1 MDKNQLRKLIR
12 TTVVNRFKKTAANKY
27 QEYKILNEVPE
38 LIPILGD
45 LMSADFSKF
54 VKDIDYVAPKPP
66 TFRVVLEND
75 QYFYLSDLN
84 ARALIMQANMDS
96 PAIEVAQKR
105 GIPVILLSPVVEEE
119 AGIFTLEGD
128 ENPLPDNADFARP
141 EDIALV
147 LHTSGTTS
155 RPKIVPL
162 AHSNICTSAQ
172 NIRTTLKLK
181 PEDFF
186 QSCRYIS

>member
-75 QYFYLSDLN
+75 QYFYLSDLKRSWVAEVEGKRYYLLN
-84 ARALIMQANMDS
+84 LSEEERATI
-96 PAIEVAQKR
+96 AISR
-105 GIPVILLSPVVEEE
+105 ILRYAKPESAGELSDTAAAFDTGTDTGGGFDTGGEE
-119 AGIFTLEGD
+119 AGGIASE
-128 ENPLPDNADFARP
+128 P
-141 EDIALV
+141 EIP
-147 LHTSGTTS
+147 GTEEEFE
-155 RPKIVPL
+155 
-162 AHSNICTSAQ
+162 A
-172 NIRTTLKLK
+172 
-181 PEDFF
+181 
-186 QSCRYIS
+186 

>member
-75 QYFYLSDLN
+75 QYFYLSDLKRSWVAEVEGKRYYLLN
-84 ARALIMQANMDS
+84 LSEEERATI
-96 PAIEVAQKR
+96 AISR
-105 GIPVILLSPVVEEE
+105 ILRYAKPESAGELSDTAAAFDTGVDTGGGFDAGGEE
-119 AGIFTLEGD
+119 AGGIASE
-128 ENPLPDNADFARP
+128 P
-141 EDIALV
+141 EIP
-147 LHTSGTTS
+147 GTEEEFE
-155 RPKIVPL
+155 
-162 AHSNICTSAQ
+162 A
-172 NIRTTLKLK
+172 
-181 PEDFF
+181 
-186 QSCRYIS
+186 

>member
-12 TTVVNRFKKTAANKY
+12 TTVVNKFKKTAANKY

-75 QYFYLSDLN
+75 QYFYLSDLKRSWV
-84 ARALIMQANMDS
+84 A
-96 PAIEVAQKR
+96 EVEGKR
-105 GIPVILLSPVVEEE
+105 YYLLNLSEEE
-119 AGIFTLEGD
+119 RAT
-128 ENPLPDNADFARP
+128 
-141 EDIALV
+141 IAI
-147 LHTSGTTS
+147 S
-155 RPKIVPL
+155 RIL
-162 AHSNICTSAQ
+162 RYA
-172 NIRTTLKLK
+172 K
-181 PEDFF
+181 PESAGELSDTAAAFDTE
-186 QSCRYIS
+186 QTPEEDLMLVDKKPVG

>member
-75 QYFYLSDLN
+75 QYFYLSDMKRSWVAEVEGKRYYLLN
-84 ARALIMQANMDS
+84 LSEEERATI
-96 PAIEVAQKR
+96 AISR
-105 GIPVILLSPVVEEE
+105 ILRYAKPESAGELSDTAAAFDTGTDTGGGFDTGGEE
-119 AGIFTLEGD
+119 AGGIASE
-128 ENPLPDNADFARP
+128 P
-141 EDIALV
+141 EIP
-147 LHTSGTTS
+147 GTEEEFE
-155 RPKIVPL
+155 
-162 AHSNICTSAQ
+162 A
-172 NIRTTLKLK
+172 
-181 PEDFF
+181 
-186 QSCRYIS
+186 

>member
-12 TTVVNRFKKTAANKY
+12 TTVVNKFKKTAANKY

-75 QYFYLSDLN
+75 QYFYLSDLKRSWVAEVEGKRYYLLN
-84 ARALIMQANMDS
+84 LSEEERATI
-96 PAIEVAQKR
+96 AISR
-105 GIPVILLSPVVEEE
+105 ILRYAKPESAGELSDTAAAFDTGTDTGGGFDTGGEE
-119 AGIFTLEGD
+119 AGGIASE
-128 ENPLPDNADFARP
+128 P
-141 EDIALV
+141 EIP
-147 LHTSGTTS
+147 GTEEEFE
-155 RPKIVPL
+155 
-162 AHSNICTSAQ
+162 A
-172 NIRTTLKLK
+172 
-181 PEDFF
+181 
-186 QSCRYIS
+186 

>member
-12 TTVVNRFKKTAANKY
+12 TTVVNKFKKTAANKY

-75 QYFYLSDLN
+75 QYFYLSDLKRSWVAEVEGKRYYLLN
-84 ARALIMQANMDS
+84 LSEEERAMT
-96 PAIEVAQKR
+96 AISR
-105 GIPVILLSPVVEEE
+105 ILRYAKPESAGELSDTAAAFDTGVDTGGGFDTGTEE
-119 AGIFTLEGD
+119 AGGIASE
-128 ENPLPDNADFARP
+128 P
-141 EDIALV
+141 EIP
-147 LHTSGTTS
+147 GTEEEFE
-155 RPKIVPL
+155 
-162 AHSNICTSAQ
+162 A
-172 NIRTTLKLK
+172 
-181 PEDFF
+181 
-186 QSCRYIS
+186 

>member
-12 TTVVNRFKKTAANKY
+12 TTVVNKFKKTAANKY

-75 QYFYLSDLN
+75 QYFYLSDLKRSWVAEVEGKRYYLLN
-84 ARALIMQANMDS
+84 LSEEERATI
-96 PAIEVAQKR
+96 AISR
-105 GIPVILLSPVVEEE
+105 ILRYAKPESAGELSDTAAAFDTGVDTGGGFDAGGEE
-119 AGIFTLEGD
+119 AGGIASE
-128 ENPLPDNADFARP
+128 P
-141 EDIALV
+141 EIP
-147 LHTSGTTS
+147 GTEEEFE
-155 RPKIVPL
+155 
-162 AHSNICTSAQ
+162 A
-172 NIRTTLKLK
+172 
-181 PEDFF
+181 
-186 QSCRYIS
+186 